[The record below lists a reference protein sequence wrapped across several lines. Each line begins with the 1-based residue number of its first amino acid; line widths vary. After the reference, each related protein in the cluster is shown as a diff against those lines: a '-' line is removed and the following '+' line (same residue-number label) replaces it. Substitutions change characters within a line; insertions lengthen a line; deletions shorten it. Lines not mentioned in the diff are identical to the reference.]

1 MSNISPAII
10 FNETKQAWQTV
21 ILGFHSHTIKNK
33 NALVQRSPMQL
44 VFTYW

>member
-1 MSNISPAII
+1 MSNISHAII

-21 ILGFHSHTIKNK
+21 IFGFHSHTIKNK